1 MTFYQDQKFLMT
13 NIKLTIE
20 YIGTPYCGWQY
31 QNNEKTV
38 QGEIEKALFKL
49 SGEKITIQ
57 GAGRTD
63 AGVHALGQCANF
75 HLKKKFTEYEILNGI
90 NFHLGNEK
98 IKICRVEKVD
108 DDFNARFTAKT
119 KTYSYQVFN
128 SPSPSVLE
136 GEFSI
141 HIKQKL
147 KIDSMQKAIDLF
159 HGKHDFSSFRAS
171 GCQAKTPMRS
181 IKEAYIEINN
191 NKLIFVFKA
200 KSFLYQQIRIMVGT
214 LLEIGQ
220 NHQNPDWINELFLSQ
235 NRSLS
240 GPTMP
245 SRGLILKGIQ
255 Y

>member
-1 MTFYQDQKFLMT
+1 MCIRDS
-13 NIKLTIE
+13 
-20 YIGTPYCGWQY
+20 GTPYCGWQY
-31 QNNEKTV
+31 QNNEKTI

-49 SGEKITIQ
+49 SGEKIPIQ

-159 HGKHDFSSFRAS
+159 HGKHDFSAFRAS

>member
-1 MTFYQDQKFLMT
+1 M
-13 NIKLTIE
+13 
-20 YIGTPYCGWQY
+20 
-31 QNNEKTV
+31 NE
-38 QGEIEKALFKL
+38 
-49 SGEKITIQ
+49 
-57 GAGRTD
+57 
-63 AGVHALGQCANF
+63 
-75 HLKKKFTEYEILNGI
+75 
-90 NFHLGNEK
+90 
-98 IKICRVEKVD
+98 
-108 DDFNARFTAKT
+108 DFNARFTAKT
-119 KTYSYQVFN
+119 KTYLYQVFN
-128 SPSPSVLE
+128 SLSPSVLE

-147 KIDSMQKAIDLF
+147 KIESMQKAIGFF
-159 HGKHDFSSFRAS
+159 HGKHDFSAFRAS
-171 GCQAKTPMRS
+171 GCQAKTPIRS
-181 IKEAYIEINN
+181 INEAYIEINN
-191 NKLIFVFKA
+191 SKLIFVFKA